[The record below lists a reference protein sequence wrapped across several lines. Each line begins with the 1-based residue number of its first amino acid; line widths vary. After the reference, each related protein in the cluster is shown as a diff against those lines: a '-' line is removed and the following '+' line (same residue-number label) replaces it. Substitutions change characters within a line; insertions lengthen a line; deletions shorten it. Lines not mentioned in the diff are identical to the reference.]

1 MPGMPAPKSESR
13 NNALTLSRSF
23 WGRRYGLADRMP
35 EEAAWAH
42 KYIMILDGNTFSS
55 RLMRTLR
62 SGSLIFRAG
71 LFTEW
76 FDERLEPFVH
86 YLPVRQQ
93 L

>member
-1 MPGMPAPKSESR
+1 
-13 NNALTLSRSF
+13 
-23 WGRRYGLADRMP
+23 MP

-42 KYIMILDGNTFSS
+42 KYVMILDGNTFSS

-62 SGSLIFRAG
+62 SGSLVFRAG

-86 YLPVRQQ
+86 YLPVRLQAQ
-93 L
+93 LTHWTIGHVL

>member
-1 MPGMPAPKSESR
+1 
-13 NNALTLSRSF
+13 
-23 WGRRYGLADRMP
+23 MP

-62 SGSLIFRAG
+62 SGSLVFRAG

-93 L
+93 LQLRHVNDEAGAWWSLPEHPRLLSRQTS